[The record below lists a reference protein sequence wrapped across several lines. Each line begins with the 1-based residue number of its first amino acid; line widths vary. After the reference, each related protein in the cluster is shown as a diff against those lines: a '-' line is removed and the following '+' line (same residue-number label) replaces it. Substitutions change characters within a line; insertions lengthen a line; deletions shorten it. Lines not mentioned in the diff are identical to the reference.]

1 MREKGIAN
9 VRTKKKGDQQVIIQI
24 RVPKSLTPQEKK
36 LYEELAK
43 LESKDKE
50 SNWEKFK
57 NLFKS

>member
-1 MREKGIAN
+1 
-9 VRTKKKGDQQVIIQI
+9 
-24 RVPKSLTPQEKK
+24 VPKNLSTQEKK

-43 LESKDKE
+43 LETKDKE